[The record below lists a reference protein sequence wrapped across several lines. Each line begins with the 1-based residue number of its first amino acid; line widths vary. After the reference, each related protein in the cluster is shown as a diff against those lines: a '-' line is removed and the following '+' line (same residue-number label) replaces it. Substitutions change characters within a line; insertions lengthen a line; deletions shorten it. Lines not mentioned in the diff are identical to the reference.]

1 MVVRRTSR
9 AAAPARGGPWIERPL
24 WQAGLAAALV
34 AAAASVIVY
43 VAARAAGVPMELT
56 EVFEDQ
62 FARMPVMNMAWAAL
76 LEGGLAG
83 TALAA
88 ACRRWTR
95 RPRPYFVALAMAG
108 LIASFAL
115 PITSDAS
122 TATKVVLAFSHVVV
136 AIIIVPAL
144 ALALPGRTARHD
156 GSSGVRGAQLAVEEP
171 IQVSRGLFQRRVW
184 TKANVR
190 DDNPWFVFARDG
202 RLKSAGWARRK
213 A

>member
-1 MVVRRTSR
+1 MSTRRQ
-9 AAAPARGGPWIERPL
+9 AAHVCRGPWIERPL
-24 WQAGLAAALV
+24 WQVGLAAALV
-34 AAAASVIVY
+34 SAATTVIVY

-56 EVFEDQ
+56 EVFEDH
-62 FARMPVMNMAWAAL
+62 FARMPVMNMAWGAL

-95 RPRPYFVALAMAG
+95 RPRSYFVALAMAG

-122 TATKVVLAFSHVVV
+122 TATKVVLAISHVVV

-156 GSSGVRGAQLAVEEP
+156 NMPGYQHPAAPAPRLQHPPNSGT
-171 IQVSRGLFQRRVW
+171 SR
-184 TKANVR
+184 
-190 DDNPWFVFARDG
+190 
-202 RLKSAGWARRK
+202 
-213 A
+213 

>member
-1 MVVRRTSR
+1 MVARRTSR
-9 AAAPARGGPWIERPL
+9 QAAPARRGPWIERPL
-24 WQAGLAAALV
+24 WQVGLAAALV
-34 AAAASVIVY
+34 AASASVIVY
-43 VAARAAGVPMELT
+43 VSARAAGVPMELT

-95 RPRPYFVALAMAG
+95 RPRSYFVALAMAG

-122 TATKVVLAFSHVVV
+122 TATKVVLAISHVVV

-156 GSSGVRGAQLAVEEP
+156 NMPGKTYQHPAAPAPRLEHPPSSGN
-171 IQVSRGLFQRRVW
+171 SR
-184 TKANVR
+184 
-190 DDNPWFVFARDG
+190 
-202 RLKSAGWARRK
+202 
-213 A
+213 

>member
-1 MVVRRTSR
+1 MISRRGLTR
-9 AAAPARGGPWIERPL
+9 AAVAPAAAQAPRGPRITRPL

-34 AAAASVIVY
+34 SAAASVVVY

-56 EVFEDQ
+56 EVFQDR
-62 FARMPVMNMAWAAL
+62 FGRMPVMNMAWAAL

-95 RPRPYFVALAMAG
+95 RPRSYFVALAMAG
-108 LIASFAL
+108 LIGSFAL

-122 TATKVVLAFSHVVV
+122 TATKVVLAISHVVV

-144 ALALPGRTARHD
+144 ALALPGRTARHHD
-156 GSSGVRGAQLAVEEP
+156 TPGKTH
-171 IQVSRGLFQRRVW
+171 QRPPHPHHGWNIRQ
-184 TKANVR
+184 
-190 DDNPWFVFARDG
+190 AR
-202 RLKSAGWARRK
+202 ARPG
-213 A
+213 